1 MLIKTVGTMGN
12 GKHLIVGCGYIGR
25 RLGLA
30 LSAQPLMALV
40 RSASSA
46 QELAALGISGTPCD
60 LDRPVEMPLS
70 TAGVDAWYLVPPP
83 RSGEKDPRLGHFL
96 QALEDSG
103 RPRRIVLISTTGV
116 YGDCRG
122 EWVDETRPPA
132 PVVDR
137 AHRRLDAEQQLQQW
151 GRRTGG
157 EWVILRVAGIYGPGK
172 LPLKRLRQGKPMVA
186 EKKAPWTNRIHAHD
200 LVQVCL
206 AAMKRG
212 RCGGIY
218 NVTDGQP
225 GNMVQY
231 FKRVA
236 EMAKLPPPPVIDP
249 AQAGRSLSAGMRSYL
264 AESRRIDNRRMLRE
278 LGVCLRYPDLESGLQ
293 ACFHENGVLE

>member
-1 MLIKTVGTMGN
+1 MGN

-30 LSAQPLMALV
+30 LSGQPLMALV
-40 RSASSA
+40 RSASSV
-46 QELAALGISGTPCD
+46 QELAALGIPGMPCD
-60 LDRPVEMPLS
+60 LDQPVEIPLS
-70 TAGVDAWYLVPPP
+70 TAGVDVWYLVPPP
-83 RSGEKDPRLGHFL
+83 RLGEKDPRLGHFL
-96 QALEDSG
+96 QALEDNG
-103 RPRRIVLISTTGV
+103 QPRRIVLISTTGV
-116 YGDCRG
+116 YGDCQG

-132 PVVDR
+132 PVVGR
-137 AHRRLDAEQQLQQW
+137 ARRRLDAEQQLQQW

-172 LPLKRLRQGKPMVA
+172 LPLERLRQGKPMVA
-186 EKKAPWTNRIHAHD
+186 EKDAPWTNRIHAHD

-212 RCGGIY
+212 RSGGIY

-225 GNMVQY
+225 GNMAQY
-231 FKRVA
+231 FMRVA
-236 EMAKLPPPPVIDP
+236 EMANLPPPPLIDP
-249 AQAGRSLSAGMRSYL
+249 TQAGSSLSVGMRSYL

-278 LGVCLRYPDLESGLQ
+278 LAVNLRYPDLESGLK
-293 ACFHENGVLE
+293 ACFHDNGALE